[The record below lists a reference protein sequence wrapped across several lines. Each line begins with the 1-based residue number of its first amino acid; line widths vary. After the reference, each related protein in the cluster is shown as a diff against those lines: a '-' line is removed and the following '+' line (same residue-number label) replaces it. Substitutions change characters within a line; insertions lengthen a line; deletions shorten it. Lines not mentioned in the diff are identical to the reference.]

1 MSAGVWQQFSKKGKR
16 MRRTIRKTKTLTR
29 REFLKTSAVAAGAAV
44 VWPTIVPSSVFGA
57 DAPSN
62 RITFG
67 CIGVGGKGS
76 GNMKS
81 FKGNPGSEV
90 LAVCDVDAQHRDK
103 ARDSAGLSSESS
115 YNDFREVL
123 AREDID
129 AVSIGTPDHWHVPT
143 SIAAVRAGKDVYCE
157 KPLTLTIA
165 EGRAL
170 ADEVKRYGRV
180 FQTGSQQ
187 RSGSEFRKG
196 CELVVNGRIGKLHT
210 MRVGIPGNNRKCE
223 PTWTPEPVPDG
234 FDYDLWLGP
243 APWEPYHTQ
252 RCHYQFRFI
261 LDYSGGQVTNW
272 GAHHLDIAQWGN
284 QADDTGPVEIR
295 GKGEFPET
303 GLFTTATKVDV
314 EYTYANGVKL
324 YLKTGGG
331 GTRFEGSEGW
341 VYVNRGKIDAEPKS
355 ILTTVIGPDE
365 IHLYESRS
373 HVQNFLDCIKSR
385 KDPICNAEVG
395 HRSSTVCHLGN
406 IAMLL
411 DRPLKWDPQA
421 EQFIG
426 DSEANRMT
434 WRPRRAPW
442 WL

>member
-1 MSAGVWQQFSKKGKR
+1 MNSRNSETNRDFS
-16 MRRTIRKTKTLTR
+16 R
-29 REFLKTSAVAAGAAV
+29 REFLAGAAGAALAV
-44 VWPTIVPSSVFGA
+44 PVIVPSSVFGA

-62 RITFG
+62 RITIG
-67 CIGVGGKGS
+67 CIGVGGQGS
-76 GNMKS
+76 GNMRS
-81 FKGNPGSEV
+81 FNGRRESQV
-90 LAVCDVDAQHRDK
+90 VAVCDVDAAHRERACK
-103 ARDSAGLSSESS
+103 SVGLDVKSS
-115 YNDFREVL
+115 YRDFRDVL
-123 AREDID
+123 ARDDID
-129 AVSIGTPDHWHVPT
+129 AVSIATPDHWHVPT

-165 EGRAL
+165 EGREL

-187 RSGSEFRKG
+187 RSGSEFRKA

-210 MRVGIPGNNRKCE
+210 MRVGISGNNRKCE

-243 APWEPYHTQ
+243 APWAPYHTQ

-261 LDYSGGQVTNW
+261 LDYSGGQMTNW

-284 QADDTGPVEIR
+284 QTDDTGPVEIR
-295 GKGEFPET
+295 GKGEFPKT
-303 GLFTTATKVDV
+303 GLFTTALNAEV
-314 EYTYANGVKL
+314 EYAYANGVKMFL
-324 YLKTGGG
+324 SRGG

-341 VYVNRGKIDAEPKS
+341 IYVNRGKLQAEPES
-355 ILTTVIGPDE
+355 LLTSVIGPDE
-365 IHLYESRS
+365 IRLYQSND
-373 HVQNFLDCIKSR
+373 HKKNFLDCIKSR
-385 KDPICNAEVG
+385 KDPICNAEIG

-411 DRPLKWDPQA
+411 DRPLKWDPAA

-426 DSEANRMT
+426 DDEANLMT
-434 WRPRRAPW
+434 WRPRRAPYR
-442 WL
+442 L

>member
-1 MSAGVWQQFSKKGKR
+1 MKR
-16 MRRTIRKTKTLTR
+16 RIQKSTTSRRQ
-29 REFLKTSAVAAGAAV
+29 FLKGSVAAAIGL
-44 VWPTIVPSSVFGA
+44 PTIVPASVFGA
-57 DAPSN
+57 NPPSD
-62 RITFG
+62 RITVG

-76 GNMKS
+76 GNMRA
-81 FKGNPGSEV
+81 FNGNPGAQV
-90 LAVCDVDAQHRDK
+90 VAVCDVDADHRER
-103 ARDSAGLSSESS
+103 ARRSVGLSGEAC
-115 YNDFREVL
+115 YNDFRVLL
-123 AREDID
+123 ARDDID
-129 AVSIGTPDHWHVPT
+129 AVSVATPDHWHVPV

-170 ADEVKRYGRV
+170 ANEVKRYGRV

-210 MRVGIPGNNRKCE
+210 IRVGIPGNNKKCE

-243 APWEPYHTQ
+243 APWEPYHHQ

-284 QADDTGPVEIR
+284 QADDTGPVEIV
-295 GKGEFPET
+295 GKGEFPKT
-303 GLFTTATKVDV
+303 GLFTTSTKVDV
-314 EYTYANGVKL
+314 EYTYANGVKM

-331 GTRFEGSEGW
+331 GTRFEGTEGW

-355 ILTTVIGPDE
+355 ILSSVIGPNE
-365 IHLYESRS
+365 IHLYESRN
-373 HVQNFLDCIKSR
+373 HMQNFLDCVKSR
-385 KDPICNAEVG
+385 KDPICNAEIG
-395 HRSSTVCHLGN
+395 HRSSTVCHLAN

-411 DRPLKWDPQA
+411 DRPIRWDPQK
-421 EQFIG
+421 EQFPG
-426 DSEANRMT
+426 DDEAQRMT
-434 WRPRRAPW
+434 WRPRRAPYI
-442 WL
+442 L

>member
-1 MSAGVWQQFSKKGKR
+1 MTESSADNAQTVS
-16 MRRTIRKTKTLTR
+16 R
-29 REFLKTSAVAAGAAV
+29 REFLKGTAAAGAAIAL
-44 VWPTIVPSSVFGA
+44 PTIVPSSVFGVN
-57 DAPSN
+57 APSN
-62 RITFG
+62 CVTVG

-76 GNMKS
+76 GNMRS
-81 FKGNPGSEV
+81 FNGNPSSV
-90 LAVCDVDAQHRDK
+90 VVAVCDVDTSHREK
-103 ARDSAGLSSESS
+103 AGQSVGLDAGSS
-115 YNDFREVL
+115 YRDFRELL
-123 AREDID
+123 ARDDID
-129 AVSIGTPDHWHVPT
+129 AVSIATPDHWHVPA

-165 EGRAL
+165 EGREL

-210 MRVGIPGNNRKCE
+210 MRVGISGNNRKCE
-223 PTWTPEPVPDG
+223 PTWTPEPVPEG

-261 LDYSGGQVTNW
+261 QEYSGGQMTNW

-295 GKGEFPET
+295 GKGEFPKT
-303 GLFTTATKVDV
+303 GLFTTATKADV
-314 EYTYANGVKL
+314 EYTYANGVKMFL
-324 YLKTGGG
+324 NRGG

-341 VYVNRGKIDAEPKS
+341 IYVNRGKIEAEPQS
-355 ILTTVIGPDE
+355 ILTSVIGPDE
-365 IHLYESRS
+365 THLYESRN
-373 HVQNFLDCIKSR
+373 HTQNFLDCIKSR

-411 DRPLKWDPQA
+411 DRPLKWNPQA

-426 DSEANRMT
+426 DVEANRMT

-442 WL
+442 RL

>member
-1 MSAGVWQQFSKKGKR
+1 MKNRSKKLKAVS
-16 MRRTIRKTKTLTR
+16 R
-29 REFLKTSAVAAGAAV
+29 REFLKGSAVAAGAALA
-44 VWPTIVPSSVFGA
+44 WPTIVPSSVFGA
-57 DAPSN
+57 NAPSN
-62 RITFG
+62 RITVG
-67 CIGVGGKGS
+67 CIGVGGQGR
-76 GNMKS
+76 GNMGS

-90 LAVCDVDAQHRDK
+90 VAVCDVDAAHREK
-103 ARDSAGLSSESS
+103 ARQSVGLSGESS
-115 YNDFREVL
+115 YTDFRDLL
-123 AREDID
+123 ARDDID
-129 AVSIGTPDHWHVPT
+129 AVSVATPDHWHVPA
-143 SIAAVRAGKDVYCE
+143 SIAAVRAGMDVYCE

-165 EGRAL
+165 EGRNL

-187 RSGSEFRKG
+187 RSGREFRRG

-210 MRVGIPGNNRKCE
+210 MRVGIPGNNKKCG
-223 PTWTPEPVPDG
+223 PTWTPEPVPEG
-234 FDYDLWLGP
+234 MDYDLWLGG

-261 LDYSGGQVTNW
+261 LEYSGGQITNW

-284 QADDTGPVEIR
+284 QADNTGPVKII
-295 GKGEFPET
+295 GKGEFPKT

-324 YLKTGGG
+324 FLRTGGG

-355 ILTTVIGPDE
+355 ILDSVIGPNE

-373 HVQNFLDCIKSR
+373 HTQNFLDCIKSR

-395 HRSSTVCHLGN
+395 HRSSTICHLAN

-411 DRPLKWDPQA
+411 DRPLKWDPQK

-426 DSEANRMT
+426 DSEANHMT

-442 WL
+442 LL